1 MTELPSTLVAFANH
15 HRALFVFFLKKTQAH
30 IRVGVPVLVKGN
42 TGCCLVLA
50 CKWQQ
55 IYADTRDDDADSRRE
70 TH

>member
-1 MTELPSTLVAFANH
+1 MPYLSI
-15 HRALFVFFLKKTQAH
+15 
-30 IRVGVPVLVKGN
+30 IRVGVPVPVKGN

-55 IYADTRDDDADSRRE
+55 KYADTRDDADSRRE